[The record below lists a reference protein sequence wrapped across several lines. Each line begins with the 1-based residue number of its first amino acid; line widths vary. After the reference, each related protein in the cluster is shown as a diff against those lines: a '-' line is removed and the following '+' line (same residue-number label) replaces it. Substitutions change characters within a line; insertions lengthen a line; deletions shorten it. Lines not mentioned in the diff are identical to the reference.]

1 MVYECIMIELLVHIN
16 LYNIM
21 FHFKVKIGLS
31 WEEFNGTQICKPTD
45 YPNESASKQITF
57 ALLEITPFSLVKP
70 NLS

>member
-31 WEEFNGTQICKPTD
+31 WEEFNDTQICKPTD
-45 YPNESASKQITF
+45 YPNESAF